1 MKVEHVPIQ
10 WVHRVWEAVEPYLAE
25 AVKYS
30 KGEYTLEQIKA
41 YVAQGQWALL
51 IAANESGIAGAATL
65 NFFNRANDRV
75 AFITAFGGKFIS
87 NADNMTQLKNFVV
100 SQGATVLEG
109 AVRESVARLS
119 KRFGF
124 EEKYKVIE
132 VKL

>member
-10 WVHRVWEAVEPYLAE
+10 WVHRVWGAVEPYLAE
-25 AVKYS
+25 AVKHS
-30 KGEYTLEQIKA
+30 KGECTLEQLKA
-41 YVAQGQWALL
+41 YVAQGQWTLL
-51 IAANESGIAGAATL
+51 VMSDENGIAGAVTV

-75 AFITAFGGKFIS
+75 AFITAIGGKLIS
-87 NADNMTQLKNFVV
+87 NADNMAQLKNFMV

-109 AVRESVARLS
+109 AVRESVARLL
-119 KRFGF
+119 KRLGF